1 MLGKFVNLFNQEG
14 GSFTIP
20 TLLSIFFPKLS
31 RGISEEQ
38 MLWIAI
44 IVRFNAKQNIQLC
57 RWTVKAMKLWQT
69 SSNCLFWQSKSKN
82 WVQTC
87 WPRRQLPDESWTKLP
102 AITNCLH
109 TQVNLVFVGL
119 WEYHTNFVDE
129 AQIFRMSCDLQ
140 TKLPGTYEILRYRSV
155 FTL

>member
-1 MLGKFVNLFNQEG
+1 MQSSQTRMLGKFVNLFNQEG

-87 WPRRQLPDESWTKLP
+87 WPRKQLPGKLWTKLP

-109 TQVNLVFVGL
+109 TRVNLVFVGWSISHKL
-119 WEYHTNFVDE
+119 CGWNSEF
-129 AQIFRMSCDLQ
+129 LQ
-140 TKLPGTYEILRYRSV
+140 SANKTSWQVWNLKL
-155 FTL
+155 